1 MIVRCSRCEQGI
13 ELENSGL
20 FEWPPA
26 GVRLACDLV
35 PCQRGWGCDLVP
47 CRRGWG
53 CDLVPCRRGWGC
65 DLVPCRRGY
74 LLVRYLLTMRV
85 RGEGAMLLA
94 VMEMRD

>member
-47 CRRGWG
+47 CRRG
-53 CDLVPCRRGWGC
+53 
-65 DLVPCRRGY
+65 Y